1 MPSQQEI
8 RQQITDRIIEALQ
21 KGNLP
26 PWRQTWRND
35 PNCGQPANIVSQKTY
50 RGINPL
56 LLQIASMRHGFR
68 TRWWATFR
76 QWDTLGCHVMR
87 RPDNV
92 PPGEWGTNIIFWKP
106 VAITERSEDGED
118 DEKRIF
124 VMRTY
129 TVFNIDQVV
138 GDHLNR
144 YRAGFTT
151 LTDEEVEQRF
161 DEAEKAILA
170 TNADIRH
177 GGNEAFYSRAGDYI
191 QMPHRHQFSGAD
203 YWEVL
208 CHEMVHWTEPPRRL
222 NWERADQGYAMGELI
237 AEIGGCFL
245 ASELGLP
252 VSDQANHV
260 SYIQHWLQ
268 AMKNDPAFIFKAS
281 TQASKAVDFVLAFSR
296 TPQPE
301 EALAE

>member
-8 RQQITDRIIEALQ
+8 RQAITNRIVEAL
-21 KGNLP
+21 KNGNLP

-56 LLQIASMRHGFR
+56 LLQIASMRHAFK

-76 QWDTLGCHVMR
+76 QWDTLGCRVMR

-106 VAITERSEDGED
+106 VTVTEKNDDGKDE
-118 DEKRIF
+118 EKRIF
-124 VMRTY
+124 VLRTY
-129 TVFNIDQVV
+129 TIFNLDQVV

-151 LTDEEVEQRF
+151 LTDEEMGHRF
-161 DEAEKAILA
+161 KEAEKVIVA

-177 GGNEAFYSRAGDYI
+177 GGNQAFYSRMGDYI
-191 QMPHRHQFSGAD
+191 QMPFRHQFKGAG
-203 YWEVL
+203 YWETL
-208 CHEMVHWTEPPRRL
+208 CHEMVHWTEPPHRL
-222 NWERADQGYAMGELI
+222 NWDRANEGYAMGELI

-252 VSDQANHV
+252 VSDQANHAA
-260 SYIQHWLQ
+260 YIQHWLQ
-268 AMKNDPAFIFKAS
+268 AMQNDPAFIFKAS
-281 TQASKAVDFVLAFSR
+281 TQASKAVDFILAFSR
-296 TPQPE
+296 TPVEE